1 MLVREDY
8 DVYDEEEQD
17 DYEQSMIDNYLHD
30 LEVSE
35 QSDND

>member
-17 DYEQSMIDNYLHD
+17 DYEQAMVDNYLHD
-30 LEVSE
+30 LEVLE